1 MKQQHSKHLPCFT
14 LEKVIICCLA
24 TPASTCSAP
33 EQVEDFLQLHQTSK
47 RSHRGLQS
55 YRSRGRR
62 RFFCWFVVRQTH
74 RVFSGGPGGSW
85 EFTCYIFLQVATRG
99 RGLTRTFF
107 SAEKMDHSAATRFP
121 FLSNFLIYPETGKA
135 RMRRLITVYLYS
147 YISKIYLFSVKL
159 YGWCDIFTFTVGCHT
174 YVTRDVCCTRKWSS
188 DTSFLLTSP
197 WRGISLSLLTF
208 LVKHSVKLWTSVLYS
223 LVSTLTQFSFQSVID
238 TQNKSPDLFTFK
250 VSINFTLIHISYLVV
265 RVPPAG
271 PAPQFDN
278 QLCIK
283 CKT

>member
-74 RVFSGGPGGSW
+74 LVFSGGPGGSW

-121 FLSNFLIYPETGKA
+121 FFSNFLIYPETGKA

-174 YVTRDVCCTRKWSS
+174 HVTRDVCCTRKWSRV
-188 DTSFLLTSP
+188 THLSF
-197 WRGISLSLLTF
+197 WRHRRNPKGAF
-208 LVKHSVKLWTSVLYS
+208 HSAYS
-223 LVSTLTQFSFQSVID
+223 LFSLNTPWSCEHQSCTHWFPHWRSSLFNQSLTHKTKVLIYLLSRW
-238 TQNKSPDLFTFK
+238 
-250 VSINFTLIHISYLVV
+250 VSIS
-265 RVPPAG
+265 P
-271 PAPQFDN
+271 
-278 QLCIK
+278 
-283 CKT
+283 

>member
-1 MKQQHSKHLPCFT
+1 MHCFVSAPHLPVKEPTVAANEWQRFPCSSSKVLHILLNWKYSNTSVSLWNPTAHCVGSTFTCTEKLNGVPINPKTAGKVLGTFQTKLPRSWKFDSCEPERPLTRLWKTVRDENAVKQQHSKHLPCFT

-99 RGLTRTFF
+99 V
-107 SAEKMDHSAATRFP
+107 A
-121 FLSNFLIYPETGKA
+121 
-135 RMRRLITVYLYS
+135 
-147 YISKIYLFSVKL
+147 
-159 YGWCDIFTFTVGCHT
+159 
-174 YVTRDVCCTRKWSS
+174 
-188 DTSFLLTSP
+188 
-197 WRGISLSLLTF
+197 
-208 LVKHSVKLWTSVLYS
+208 
-223 LVSTLTQFSFQSVID
+223 
-238 TQNKSPDLFTFK
+238 
-250 VSINFTLIHISYLVV
+250 
-265 RVPPAG
+265 
-271 PAPQFDN
+271 
-278 QLCIK
+278 
-283 CKT
+283 